1 VLWVLLLLLVVVVV
15 VVVVV
20 MMMMIMMA
28 LGALQPVYW
37 YSPFLFPVPCV
48 TVPKR

>member
-1 VLWVLLLLLVVVVV
+1 MLLLLLVVVVI
-15 VVVVV
+15 
-20 MMMMIMMA
+20 MMMMMMMMMMA
-28 LGALQPVYW
+28 LGALQPVHW